1 MESAL
6 FMQST
11 KEMTKLLDLF
21 AGNIDMLQYSVG
33 DCHVTS
39 QGGRS
44 RLVGTLLGKGYTIDE
59 ALEELKGQ
67 TLEAVVIS
75 KRLGQS
81 IRERKLQD
89 DFPLLMHVY
98 DLLEGKTTVNIPWE
112 KFED

>member
-1 MESAL
+1 
-6 FMQST
+6 MQST
-11 KEMTKLLDLF
+11 HEMENLLETF
-21 AGNIDMLQYSVG
+21 AGDKSKLMYSVG

-75 KRLGQS
+75 KRLGQA
-81 IRERKLQD
+81 ITDLGRQE

-98 DLLEGKTTVNIPWE
+98 DLLEGRTTVNIPWQ
-112 KFED
+112 KFEN

>member
-11 KEMTKLLDLF
+11 KEMRELLKIF
-21 AGNIDMLQYSVG
+21 AGNDDLLMYSVG

-44 RLVGTLLGKGYTIDE
+44 RLIGTLLGKGYKIDD

-75 KRLGQS
+75 KRLGQA
-81 IRERKLQD
+81 IIELGFQD
-89 DFPLLMHVY
+89 KFPLLMHVY
-98 DLLEGKTTVNIPWE
+98 DLLAGTTTVNIP
-112 KFED
+112 

>member
-11 KEMTKLLDLF
+11 KEMTKLLEIF
-21 AGNIDMLQYSVG
+21 AGNTDMLRYSVG

-44 RLVGTLLGKGYTIDE
+44 RLVGTLLGKGYTIDQ

-75 KRLGQS
+75 KRLGKAICQ
-81 IRERKLQD
+81 RGMQEE
-89 DFPLLMHVY
+89 FPLLMHVY
-98 DLLEGKTTVNIPWE
+98 DLLEGKTTVNIP
-112 KFED
+112 

>member
-11 KEMTKLLDLF
+11 KEMTKLLKLF

-59 ALEELKGQ
+59 ALEQLKGQ
-67 TLEAVVIS
+67 TLEAVVVS
-75 KRLGQS
+75 KRLGQA
-81 IRERKLQD
+81 IEERGMQK

-98 DLLEGKTTVNIPWE
+98 DLLLGKTTVDIP
-112 KFED
+112 

>member
-11 KEMTKLLDLF
+11 HEMTKLLEIF

-59 ALEELKGQ
+59 ALEQLKGQ

-75 KRLGQS
+75 KRLGQA
-81 IRERKLQD
+81 ITEQGRQEE
-89 DFPLLMHVY
+89 FPLLMHVY
-98 DLLEGKTTVNIPWE
+98 DLLLGKTTVNIPWD
-112 KFED
+112 KFE

>member
-1 MESAL
+1 
-6 FMQST
+6 MQST
-11 KEMTKLLDLF
+11 KEMTSLLKIYAGDTSKLMF
-21 AGNIDMLQYSVG
+21 SVG

-44 RLVGTLLGKGYTIDE
+44 RLVGTLLGKGYSIDE

-75 KRLGQS
+75 KRLGKS
-81 IRERKLQD
+81 VKTLAAANKVSLD

-98 DLLEGKTTVNIPWE
+98 DMLEGNSKINIP
-112 KFED
+112 

>member
-11 KEMTKLLDLF
+11 HEMSKLLQIF
-21 AGNIDMLQYSVG
+21 AGNTDMLQYSVG

-75 KRLGQS
+75 KRLGQA
-81 IRERKLQD
+81 ITEQGRQD
-89 DFPLLMHVY
+89 EFPLLMHVY
-98 DLLEGKTTVNIPWE
+98 DLLEGRTTINIP
-112 KFED
+112 